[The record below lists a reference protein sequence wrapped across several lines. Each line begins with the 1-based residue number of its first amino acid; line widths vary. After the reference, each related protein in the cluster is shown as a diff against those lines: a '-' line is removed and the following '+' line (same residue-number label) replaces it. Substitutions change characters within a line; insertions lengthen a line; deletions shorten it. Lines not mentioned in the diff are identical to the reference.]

1 MNRKFGGILWATV
14 MAVLGAEAAMAE
26 VIFIKCTTEHFYD
39 SRKEARTLQGALLLP
54 DNMKEFAPVHINWPT
69 FWKIEV
75 EKRKWMEFN
84 DGSRSYDWD
93 FHCGGISDFGGFVTS
108 CRFENKLFSFY
119 KKSQFNDKHT
129 ITYSINRIDGTFKY
143 DDYNEI
149 YVDPIQFNPN
159 EPKEKDRW
167 VVYREQRTGRC
178 EPSEDM
184 EKRVKETRKF

>member
-1 MNRKFGGILWATV
+1 MSRKFGGVLWAPV

-39 SRKEARTLQGALLLP
+39 SRKEARTLQGAMLLP
-54 DNMKEFAPVHINWPT
+54 DNLKEFTPGSINWPT

-75 EKRKWMEFN
+75 EKKQWMQFQ
-84 DGSRSYDWD
+84 DGLGNYYLEVQCNTLPD
-93 FHCGGISDFGGFVTS
+93 FLGFISHCS
-108 CRFENKLFSFY
+108 FENKILRYS
-119 KKSQFNDKHT
+119 KKLDNKNNHMIS
-129 ITYSINRIDGTFKY
+129 YYINRVDGTFKY
-143 DDYNEI
+143 EDYREI
-149 YVDPIQFNPN
+149 YDDPVQFNPN
-159 EPKEKDRW
+159 GPEEKDRW